1 MPKYLVETIS
11 YFRHRYVIDCKEEGH
26 ALDTV
31 TCEEAEEM
39 SQLHISEDIISSR
52 EIDDAEYLRVFNEDN
67 DYLREW
73 TDEQKFKF
81 VHKVDYEESG
91 RTITDGE

>member
-11 YFRHRYVIDCKEEGH
+11 SFRHRYVIECENGIH
-26 ALDTV
+26 AIDTV

-39 SQLHISEDIISSR
+39 SQHHIGETIFSNR
-52 EIDDAEYLRVFNEDN
+52 EIDDAEYIRIFNEDN

-81 VHKVDYEESG
+81 IHRVNYE
-91 RTITDGE
+91 